1 MMSGCQLLFLNYLL
15 AGMTSQSSL
24 LLMNNPSDNIIL
36 ELMVKTE
43 ESPIAE
49 KK

>member
-1 MMSGCQLLFLNYLL
+1 MAEMISK
-15 AGMTSQSSL
+15 SSL
-24 LLMNNPSDNIIL
+24 LLMDNPSDNIIL

-43 ESPIAE
+43 ESPISE

>member
-1 MMSGCQLLFLNYLL
+1 M
-15 AGMTSQSSL
+15 
-24 LLMNNPSDNIIL
+24 LMENPSDNIIL
-36 ELMVKTE
+36 ELRVKTE